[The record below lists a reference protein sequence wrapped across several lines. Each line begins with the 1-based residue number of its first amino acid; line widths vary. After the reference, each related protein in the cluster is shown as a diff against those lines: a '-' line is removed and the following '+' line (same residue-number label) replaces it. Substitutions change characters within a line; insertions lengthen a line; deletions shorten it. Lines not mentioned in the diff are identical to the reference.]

1 MFFFV
6 IYCLGIPYAAYRIL
20 RRYIDGIHY
29 DPMRAISPENPKT
42 PGHEL
47 DYVENDATR
56 ILLMREK
63 HTSHQSFGFLWQ
75 GLNEKGH
82 APYWEASAVTLR
94 KLFMIFIV
102 MMFQDSNKNIQM
114 VIALMGLFVFTAS
127 HINVKPYDSFVHDK
141 LEILSLFVSQTTMFV
156 GLIAN
161 FLKDDQKSDRRN
173 LTEVEAENW
182 NLALGGVIVFCNLIF
197 MLYFSINLLYHAFF
211 MLDEKVQVILH
222 KLCGCCYS
230 KKKKG
235 KKDSR
240 VKRTSFSLDTMD
252 YAYHNDTRGSSGVE
266 MAQRGSSI
274 QQKINQVIQFTVPK
288 GSGPGKKLVLKGL
301 SGERF
306 AVIVP
311 DYAFPGT
318 SLTFTLNPKDGGK
331 HVRRSVVGAQGLN
344 DTIDSLG
351 SLGSDSENPYDDSDD
366 HDDDDD
372 SDKEEQL
379 HLVI

>member
-1 MFFFV
+1 
-6 IYCLGIPYAAYRIL
+6 
-20 RRYIDGIHY
+20 
-29 DPMRAISPENPKT
+29 
-42 PGHEL
+42 
-47 DYVENDATR
+47 
-56 ILLMREK
+56 
-63 HTSHQSFGFLWQ
+63 
-75 GLNEKGH
+75 
-82 APYWEASAVTLR
+82 
-94 KLFMIFIV
+94 
-102 MMFQDSNKNIQM
+102 
-114 VIALMGLFVFTAS
+114 
-127 HINVKPYDSFVHDK
+127 
-141 LEILSLFVSQTTMFV
+141 
-156 GLIAN
+156 
-161 FLKDDQKSDRRN
+161 
-173 LTEVEAENW
+173 
-182 NLALGGVIVFCNLIF
+182 
-197 MLYFSINLLYHAFF
+197 

-240 VKRTSFSLDTMD
+240 VKRLSKTFSLDTMD

-344 DTIDSLG
+344 D
-351 SLGSDSENPYDDSDD
+351 
-366 HDDDDD
+366 
-372 SDKEEQL
+372 K
-379 HLVI
+379 